1 MAYDLSNL
9 KGNKGGNTLE
19 VSEQESPEAGVYEH
33 PETKEQIIT
42 TSHPLFGDAQSEGIV
57 RLGFVRIRA
66 AEQGEVKSIVEQILE
81 TKSETQVA
89 ASEKEELAQLRQEK
103 AANDAKELAELKA
116 EKKAAKEAADEAKK
130 LADEEAAKTAA
141 ALEAGKTKTETKKE
155 DK

>member
-1 MAYDLSNL
+1 MAYDLEKL
-9 KGNKGGNTLE
+9 KSARGGQTAETSDNG
-19 VSEQESPEAGVYEH
+19 SPKAGVYKH
-33 PETKEQIIT
+33 PETGEEIIT

-57 RLGFVRIRA
+57 RLGFVRERD
-66 AEQGEVKSIVEQILE
+66 AEQGEIKSIVEQILE

-103 AANDAKELAELKA
+103 AAADAKELAELKA
-116 EKKAAKEAADEAKK
+116 EKKAAKEAAEAEK
-130 LADEEAAKTAA
+130 LAAEEAAKTAA